1 MVSNG
6 QNRSQRLL
14 VKALSR
20 RKGDHWM
27 NGPQHALSFFFLH
40 DLKITEKNTFKIIIN
55 LLLLHILR

>member
-27 NGPQHALSFFFLH
+27 NGPQHALSFVFFLH
-40 DLKITEKNTFKIIIN
+40 DLKITEKTPLK
-55 LLLLHILR
+55 LS